1 MYEPL
6 SVPVE
11 AWHFDLRAPAEHSE
25 ERTLDLAIERPG
37 VLNAIM
43 FWFKL
48 RFMMTWSSAL
58 GQRRWL
64 LVRLYT
70 TCYELFSA
78 MHVSSICQPSNITIG
93 KCECFQVLPSA
104 SCWCV

>member
-48 RFMMTWSSAL
+48 RLYDDVELSTGPEAVAAGAL
-58 GQRRWL
+58 VYNL
-64 LVRLYT
+64 L
-70 TCYELFSA
+70 
-78 MHVSSICQPSNITIG
+78 
-93 KCECFQVLPSA
+93 
-104 SCWCV
+104 